1 MSGLLDR
8 IGEVLGLKKKPGTAA
23 AAEPTDPKT
32 TAQVPSGTG
41 PGDENPDARPTI
53 GRRSGHRGGRPSEG
67 HDEGIGARR

>member
-41 PGDENPDARPTI
+41 PGDENPDARPTNVEDAEADI
-53 GRRSGHRGGRPSEG
+53 EADDPRKDTTKG
-67 HDEGIGARR
+67 